1 MTQIQLKAPCT
12 ISKLTLAIALAL
24 PALTS
29 PITVLAAEE
38 GVNNANASQ
47 SKLINFKIPA
57 QPLVDALNAFISASD
72 WQVGF
77 SAELA
82 KNVRATAVDG
92 RYTPQQALE
101 RLLAG
106 SGLRYR
112 LTGINSV
119 TLEKAPL
126 ETTKAEPTVLKT
138 VSVKADAIRDVKDP
152 YNEDYVLPDA
162 TAGTKTDTPIM
173 ETPLNVQVVSKQ
185 VLKDQQVINLG
196 DALKNVSGVTYGTD
210 SSNVTTGGTAQSITL
225 RGFSSETYFRNGFRL
240 QQGSTTREMAN
251 VESVEVLKG
260 SGAVLYGQVE
270 PGGMVNVITKQPLAT
285 PYYSAQQQFGSFNL
299 YRSTIEA
306 TGPIADNKDVLY
318 RMNLSYEN
326 SGSFQDFI
334 NNEKIFIAPVVKW
347 NISDKTQA
355 TFELEYNHDTLGY
368 ANQLVPNYNR
378 QLINIPRSTN
388 YGEPGSKATNDTL
401 FGSINWSHMFNDNWS
416 VKHSMT
422 ANHTSLPSLA
432 VIPFSPDLSATGT
445 TIDRTLYQLS
455 NENNTYA
462 TNLDLTGQFDTYG
475 LKHTLLLGGD
485 YYRVDRS
492 GSRMSSNWAYDT
504 QIAMFNSVHPGFYQN
519 FDPSGVFLGLTPIP
533 PGTPNGGLVIDPNF
547 SQNLTYKNNNDQ
559 YGLYLQDQVKLPY
572 NLHFTGGL
580 RYQYIH
586 QYSFS
591 QYPVQDPSIQALSA
605 DKVTPRVGLLWQPQT
620 WLSLYGNY
628 TQNFGANIPVI
639 IYPNGAPPPTSAEQW
654 EVGAKTEF
662 FDGRLRG
669 TLAYY
674 DLTKTNVVSN
684 DPINIGYSIL
694 TGAVRSRGP
703 ELDIQGEILSGW
715 NVIATYSNT
724 DIIVTK
730 GNTTV
735 GNPDY
740 PAVGSRYFG
749 VPRNTASFWNTYE
762 FQDPLLKGLKFGG
775 GVTVRDGILG
785 WGGDNINVP
794 APGYATVD
802 LMSSY
807 NLKIGHSKITAQL
820 NVNNLLD
827 KYYYTSVNG
836 GGPPSAAGYS
846 AAFVNF
852 GMPRSLMG
860 SIKVEF

>member
-270 PGGMVNVITKQPLAT
+270 PGGMVNVQTAFSNSLLFRAT
-285 PYYSAQQQFGSFNL
+285 AI
-299 YRSTIEA
+299 R
-306 TGPIADNKDVLY
+306 
-318 RMNLSYEN
+318 
-326 SGSFQDFI
+326 
-334 NNEKIFIAPVVKW
+334 
-347 NISDKTQA
+347 
-355 TFELEYNHDTLGY
+355 
-368 ANQLVPNYNR
+368 
-378 QLINIPRSTN
+378 
-388 YGEPGSKATNDTL
+388 
-401 FGSINWSHMFNDNWS
+401 
-416 VKHSMT
+416 
-422 ANHTSLPSLA
+422 
-432 VIPFSPDLSATGT
+432 
-445 TIDRTLYQLS
+445 
-455 NENNTYA
+455 
-462 TNLDLTGQFDTYG
+462 
-475 LKHTLLLGGD
+475 
-485 YYRVDRS
+485 
-492 GSRMSSNWAYDT
+492 
-504 QIAMFNSVHPGFYQN
+504 
-519 FDPSGVFLGLTPIP
+519 FL
-533 PGTPNGGLVIDPNF
+533 
-547 SQNLTYKNNNDQ
+547 
-559 YGLYLQDQVKLPY
+559 
-572 NLHFTGGL
+572 
-580 RYQYIH
+580 
-586 QYSFS
+586 
-591 QYPVQDPSIQALSA
+591 
-605 DKVTPRVGLLWQPQT
+605 
-620 WLSLYGNY
+620 
-628 TQNFGANIPVI
+628 
-639 IYPNGAPPPTSAEQW
+639 
-654 EVGAKTEF
+654 
-662 FDGRLRG
+662 
-669 TLAYY
+669 
-674 DLTKTNVVSN
+674 
-684 DPINIGYSIL
+684 
-694 TGAVRSRGP
+694 
-703 ELDIQGEILSGW
+703 
-715 NVIATYSNT
+715 
-724 DIIVTK
+724 
-730 GNTTV
+730 
-735 GNPDY
+735 
-740 PAVGSRYFG
+740 
-749 VPRNTASFWNTYE
+749 
-762 FQDPLLKGLKFGG
+762 
-775 GVTVRDGILG
+775 
-785 WGGDNINVP
+785 
-794 APGYATVD
+794 
-802 LMSSY
+802 
-807 NLKIGHSKITAQL
+807 
-820 NVNNLLD
+820 
-827 KYYYTSVNG
+827 
-836 GGPPSAAGYS
+836 
-846 AAFVNF
+846 
-852 GMPRSLMG
+852 
-860 SIKVEF
+860 